1 MNKEQLRLQM
11 LSGVITESE
20 YRIKLAEA
28 EEVQAIAAAEKI
40 EDSIENKINVDSL
53 SDEKKDQLRNAL
65 IKLGVTSNSSIED
78 VADKI
83 EDKIEAT
90 LSEAEE
96 DPNKKIANAL
106 SAVGGG
112 LLASHFVPLIP
123 LIVGHMAGIGFAGGL
138 GITLGISGALIGL
151 AKALGAEGVKESLNE
166 HYVVG
171 GIVGIGAINNPFE
184 GRVKE
189 SYEDAFEHFLGER
202 YLNKFENREQDLEE
216 DKDPDVYESK
226 DDMPEAPSHEETD
239 AAQVYEEEINE
250 NVGSTIDKILK
261 VFEFSQAGNDEMIE
275 LANYLLS
282 PEGPRNIAM
291 QLKSSLKGEG
301 GENYFTTNPEELD
314 ALLSKL
320 REDKKPGT
328 AKERSEMAKKARAG
342 KDIGEKGKNF
352 EKIAKSASKKYGS
365 EEAGKRVA
373 GAAMYG
379 KLNK

>member
-1 MNKEQLRLQM
+1 MDKEQLRLQM
-11 LSGVITESE
+11 LSGIITEGE
-20 YRIKLAEA
+20 YRIKL
-28 EEVQAIAAAEKI
+28 EELSQNTEK
-40 EDSIENKINVDSL
+40 D
-53 SDEKKDQLRNAL
+53 
-65 IKLGVTSNSSIED
+65 
-78 VADKI
+78 
-83 EDKIEAT
+83 
-90 LSEAEE
+90 
-96 DPNKKIANAL
+96 
-106 SAVGGG
+106 
-112 LLASHFVPLIP
+112 
-123 LIVGHMAGIGFAGGL
+123 
-138 GITLGISGALIGL
+138 
-151 AKALGAEGVKESLNE
+151 SLNE
-166 HYVVG
+166 HYVAG

-226 DDMPEAPSHEETD
+226 DDIPEAPSHEETD
-239 AAQVYEEEINE
+239 ANQVYEAEVNE
-250 NVGSTIDKILK
+250 NVGATIDKILK
-261 VFEFSQAGNDEMIE
+261 AFEFSQAGNDEMIE

-301 GENYFTTNPEELD
+301 GENYFTSNPEELD

-365 EEAGKRVA
+365 EEAGKKVA
-373 GAAMYG
+373 GAVMYG